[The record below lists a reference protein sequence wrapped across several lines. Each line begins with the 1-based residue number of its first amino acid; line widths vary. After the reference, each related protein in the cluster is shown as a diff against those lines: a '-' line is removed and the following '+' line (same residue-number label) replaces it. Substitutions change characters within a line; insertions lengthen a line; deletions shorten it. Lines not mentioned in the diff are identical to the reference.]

1 MFLIEIE
8 LRQLYYRFRHLAV
21 MRLVKLLK
29 NASYN
34 NFKERTLK
42 EIIKFCYYY

>member
-8 LRQLYYRFRHLAV
+8 LRRLHCRFRHLAV
-21 MRLVKLLK
+21 IQLRKLLK